1 MNRHWITGSAAAFT
15 IAAFMSGG
23 AAQAAMSP
31 AVHNDTSMV
40 QRVDC
45 AVGFHLGPAGA
56 CILGT
61 EDPPRERVIERRATN
76 DGCDSKTVHRSDSM
90 GNSETRTKTNC
101 D

>member
-1 MNRHWITGSAAAFT
+1 MNMRWIIGSAAVAA
-15 IAAFMSGG
+15 IAALTSGG

-31 AVHNDTSMV
+31 AVHYDTSSV

-56 CILGT
+56 CIIGND
-61 EDPPRERVIERRATN
+61 EHHDRVIERRAT
-76 DGCDSKTVHRSDSM
+76 DEGCETKTVHRSNGM
-90 GNSETRTKTNC
+90 GDSETHTRTNC

>member
-1 MNRHWITGSAAAFT
+1 MNIRWITGAAAAVT
-15 IAAFMSGG
+15 IGALTSGG

-31 AVHNDTSMV
+31 ALHNDTSLL

-61 EDPPRERVIERRATN
+61 EEPHERVIERRATD
-76 DGCDSKTVHRSDSM
+76 DGCETRTVHRSDDM
-90 GNSETRTKTNC
+90 GNSETRSRTDC

>member
-1 MNRHWITGSAAAFT
+1 MNIRWITGSAATVA
-15 IAAFMSGG
+15 IGVLASGG
-23 AAQAAMSP
+23 GAQAAMSP
-31 AVHNDTSMV
+31 TVHYDTSSV

-61 EDPPRERVIERRATN
+61 EEHHERVIERRAT
-76 DGCDSKTVHRSDSM
+76 DEGCQTKTVHRSDDM
-90 GNSETRTKTNC
+90 GHSETHSRTDC

>member
-1 MNRHWITGSAAAFT
+1 MNIHWITGSAAAVA
-15 IAAFMSGG
+15 IAVLTFGG
-23 AAQAAMSP
+23 AAQAGMSP
-31 AVHNDTSMV
+31 AVHYDTSGV

-61 EDPPRERVIERRATN
+61 EEPRERVIERRATD
-76 DGCDSKTVHRSDSM
+76 DGCQTRTVHRSDDM
-90 GNSETRTKTNC
+90 GNSETRSRTDC